1 MKPLIIPGTIACIL
15 AFTHASGQAPPDNSA
30 LCREQMKKL
39 AALSGQW
46 EGEAS
51 IQTGPGPAQVITQK
65 EDVQFKIDSTLLVI
79 EGTGTR
85 SGGNEIV
92 FNAYA
97 VINFNPGSQSYAFRS
112 FLKDGRSTDA
122 YFKILEQN
130 KFEWGFDI
138 AANAG

>member
-1 MKPLIIPGTIACIL
+1 
-15 AFTHASGQAPPDNSA
+15 
-30 LCREQMKKL
+30 
-39 AALSGQW
+39 
-46 EGEAS
+46 
-51 IQTGPGPAQVITQK
+51 
-65 EDVQFKIDSTLLVI
+65 
-79 EGTGTR
+79 R

-138 AANAG
+138 AGNAGKVRYTITLNDPENTWNEVGEFSRDNTSWSKFMEMRLVKKN